1 MNQKQDERL
10 SPMKYHG
17 ENKGVTEEFIKNS
30 DEEMCLYWNSYLE
43 AYMEELSMEE
53 LKNRTIR

>member
-30 DEEMCLYWNSYLE
+30 DEEEVRNLICEIFSETRVN
-43 AYMEELSMEE
+43 
-53 LKNRTIR
+53 I

>member
-1 MNQKQDERL
+1 
-10 SPMKYHG
+10 MKYHG